1 MVTVI
6 DATSLVC
13 FIFMII
19 YLLTYNCVGL
29 KKNIKYRTL
38 PAKAYPETKILFASS
53 VDYIH
58 QRAIFCH
65 LSSRSPMLQATVRVQ
80 PA

>member
-29 KKNIKYRTL
+29 KKNIKYRTNL
-38 PAKAYPETKILFASS
+38 PAKAYPETKMLFASS
-53 VDYIH
+53 VD
-58 QRAIFCH
+58 
-65 LSSRSPMLQATVRVQ
+65 
-80 PA
+80 